1 MATSGLFKRRSLTS
15 SYSVGKQGAISSSV
29 FCVSSLRHASS
40 AWFACSDGRGAS
52 PGTAQD
58 ASYNAAAAAAAL
70 SQASQ
75 LATKLSPQALMLSQR
90 GSHSKGL

>member
-58 ASYNAAAAAAAL
+58 ASYNAAAAAAL